1 MSQGGNGTN
10 TGRGPGLGPS
20 RDWAKLALAAALG
33 WAAIAQI
40 LGFLMRAD
48 GALAR
53 APIVDAKAYWAWAGR
68 IAGGELVA
76 DTPFFSAPLYP
87 YVLGML
93 RAAGGGL
100 SAAYLLN
107 GVLWIACA
115 GLVGRLAWR
124 RYGPSAGALA
134 AWVFVLLQDPFA
146 STGRIL
152 AGPLQCLVVA
162 LVIERA
168 EALQEAPTR
177 GRAIALG
184 LATGLACLAWP
195 VLLPAALILGLWA
208 AWALRAPL
216 LGAAVTLSATLAIL
230 PATLHNVAAC
240 GEWIPI
246 SAHGGVTFYHGNNAA
261 ADGTFS
267 PLGVSSEK
275 EVQNREARD
284 LASADLGREANW
296 SEVSSHFFGR
306 GLDWWKSAPGEAAAL
321 GAVKLRYFL
330 FGSNYGDIYPRGAEA
345 AEPDG
350 RWLHLAPLPVAGVLC
365 LAFVALAFGLLRDPR
380 RHVPD
385 LVLLGAGLGVCVV
398 FWYTPRYRLP
408 VIPVAALLAGWGLA
422 QIAAWGRA
430 PRAAGLCAGA
440 LAIGL
445 GSGLVNS
452 LTGFDTVERQVP
464 WFQMV
469 LGQAHRDLGELDEA
483 EGRFRRALEL
493 GEGGAEVRLADLTRE
508 RGDYTTAL
516 VETAQLADR
525 RPEDYLAQRTFAVT
539 LAQAGRPAEAVVY
552 FERAL
557 ALAPDDLLSA
567 QGLGQ
572 ARAESGDFAGAIQPL
587 LRAKELSAGQAD
599 VDYLVAFC
607 QIRIGERVAGIQ
619 GLKALLT
626 RTPGN
631 ESARQLLVEATRA
644 GGDIAGALAA
654 LKGGLEQDP
663 EHMGMGF
670 VYAWMLAT
678 TRADELR
685 DGDEAVRV
693 ATGLCERTDYSQAEI
708 VDVLAAALAEAG
720 RFDEASQRAA
730 QALELLPAD
739 ADDMLRA
746 AIEARVQDF
755 AAGKP
760 YRE

>member
-1 MSQGGNGTN
+1 MSPATSAAEN
-10 TGRGPGLGPS
+10 R
-20 RDWAKLALAAALG
+20 RDLAKPALAAALG
-33 WAAIAQI
+33 WAVIAQV
-40 LGFLMRAD
+40 FAFVMRAD
-48 GALAR
+48 GPLAR

-87 YVLGML
+87 YLLGLL

-107 GVLWIACA
+107 ALLWVACA

-168 EALQEAPTR
+168 GALRAAPTR

-195 VLLPAALILGLWA
+195 VLLPAVLLLGLWT
-208 AWALRAPL
+208 AWALRKPL
-216 LGAAVTLSATLAIL
+216 LGSAVTLSATLAIL

-284 LASADLGREANW
+284 LASAALGREAAW

-306 GLDWWKSAPGEAAAL
+306 GLDWWKGAPGEAAAL
-321 GAVKLRYFL
+321 AAVKLRYFL

-350 RWLHLAPLPVAGVLC
+350 RWLLLAPLPVAAVLC
-365 LAFVALAFGLLRDPR
+365 LAFVALTFGLLRDPR

-398 FWYTPRYRLP
+398 FWFTPRYRLP
-408 VIPVAALLAGWGLA
+408 VLPVVALLAGWGLA

-445 GSGLVNS
+445 TSGIVNS

-469 LGQAHRDLGELDEA
+469 LGQAHRDLGEFDEA
-483 EGRFRRALEL
+483 EARFRRALEM
-493 GEGGAEVRLADLTRE
+493 GEGGAEVRLADLARE

-516 VETAQLADR
+516 VDAARLADS
-525 RPEDYLAQRTFAVT
+525 RPGDSFAQRTFAVT
-539 LAQAGRPAEAVVY
+539 LAEAGRPAEAVEY

-557 ALAPDDLLSA
+557 TLAPEDWLSSK
-567 QGLGQ
+567 GLGQ
-572 ARAESGDFAGAIQPL
+572 ARSDSGDFAGAIEPL
-587 LRAKELSAGQAD
+587 LRAQELSAGAAET
-599 VDYLVAFC
+599 DYLVAFC

-619 GLKALLT
+619 RLNALLA
-626 RTPGN
+626 RTPEN
-631 ESARQLLVEATRA
+631 ESARELLVQATRA

-654 LKGGLEQDP
+654 LKGGLELDP
-663 EHMGMGF
+663 EHVGMGF

-678 TRADELR
+678 TRTDALR
-685 DGDEAVRV
+685 DGDEAVRI
-693 ATGLCERTDYSQAEI
+693 ATRLCERTAYSQAEF

-720 RFDEASQRAA
+720 RFEEASQRAA
-730 QALELLPAD
+730 QALKLLPAS